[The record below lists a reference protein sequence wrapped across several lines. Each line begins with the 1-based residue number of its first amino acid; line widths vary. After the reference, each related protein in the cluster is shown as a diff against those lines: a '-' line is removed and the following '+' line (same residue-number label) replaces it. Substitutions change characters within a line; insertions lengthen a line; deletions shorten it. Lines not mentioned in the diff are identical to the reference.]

1 MDDVSVYSWG
11 SFVVGELWAWCRW
24 VEADRSKASLK
35 LQCQSVPA
43 GHSVQLKETC
53 ENMQIVLEKLK
64 YNKHKWIVCGKKTDC
79 DKTESDWILLLE
91 ILFCDAKYFQPF
103 MENI

>member
-64 YNKHKWIVCGKKTDC
+64 YNKHKWIICGKKTDW
-79 DKTESDWILLLE
+79 DFVTKQKVIE
-91 ILFCDAKYFQPF
+91 YFY
-103 MENI
+103 